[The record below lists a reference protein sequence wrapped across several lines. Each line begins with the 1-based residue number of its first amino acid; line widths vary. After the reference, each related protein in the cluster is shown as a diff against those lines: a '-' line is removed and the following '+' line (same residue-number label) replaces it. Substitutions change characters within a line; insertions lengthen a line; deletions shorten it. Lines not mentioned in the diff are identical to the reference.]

1 MARNDK
7 RLLKIPIKTCSLEES
22 RQAYGNVGMHTVSGT
37 MCNFVDVLERYA
49 QCASYGGLDK
59 CIDGYARKK
68 IMPGSGPGTK

>member
-7 RLLKIPIKTCSLEES
+7 RLLKIPIKTCSLEEA

-59 CIDGYARKK
+59 CIDGYASKK
-68 IMPGSGPGTK
+68 